1 MLSLKI
7 KSMYKILGLKRVF
20 YTFKKLYGATLKS
33 FFYVF
38 YCIELRFHLHGDIYS
53 KIQLLNRFIK

>member
-7 KSMYKILGLKRVF
+7 KSMYKILGLKCVF

-33 FFYVF
+33 FFMFSIALSYVF
-38 YCIELRFHLHGDIYS
+38 ICMVIF
-53 KIQLLNRFIK
+53 IQKYNY